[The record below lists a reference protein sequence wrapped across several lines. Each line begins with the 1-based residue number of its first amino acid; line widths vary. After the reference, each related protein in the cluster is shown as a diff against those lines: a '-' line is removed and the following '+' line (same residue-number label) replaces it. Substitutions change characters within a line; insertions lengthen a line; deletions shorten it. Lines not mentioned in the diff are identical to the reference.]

1 MIWNQKGKIC
11 TIKDFCHICFL
22 EGKKF
27 QAWKDG
33 AQKIIIKV
41 TNGQI
46 SFPIIL
52 LCWIHV

>member
-46 SFPIIL
+46 SFLIIL